1 MVASGSAVAAGGDGN
16 QLIKHCTVA
25 VKAVDGA
32 KVDGYYDV
40 GYCLGLTQGVRQTM
54 KIQNEGLPA
63 TSQVSSRTSTFFSS
77 CLHFSGGPLDDVIG
91 ILAEANRAYWYLL
104 ADQRVV
110 NSGFGFGPLYLTNES
125 LSGLMVISLTFAFRT
140 FK

>member
-1 MVASGSAVAAGGDGN
+1 MKAWIGAVALVGALISGGAVAADGDGN
-16 QLIKHCTVA
+16 QLIKHCTLA

-63 TSQVSSRTSTFFSS
+63 VHRTCFPEGITNGQGVRVVLKFLQDNPAELQEPAVS
-77 CLHFSGGPLDDVIG
+77 LVY
-91 ILAEANRAYWYLL
+91 RAYRL
-104 ADQRVV
+104 AY
-110 NSGFGFGPLYLTNES
+110 PC
-125 LSGLMVISLTFAFRT
+125 
-140 FK
+140 K